1 MNKKKL
7 VIPLFLL
14 FVISL
19 YLFNDKTYEI
29 SRKIYLESMT
39 VRTTY
44 YCPKFYSNCS
54 DKYSGCV
61 TKAGANVC
69 DLRMDHSQN
78 KYPGIIIKDAKTGW
92 YFYRENGVDYL
103 IIATDLRVHPLGNR
117 YTMTIHGTTYNAI
130 VLDECGACTKENG
143 KKVDIFT
150 SGSAHLDSSI
160 LDPQDAMA
168 TISGDI
174 NANYSATPSNNDG
187 TILNNNSLNISTSYT
202 GNIKNGYIYNRFIGK
217 FEKWNNETKII
228 NEINDAINEI
238 YSRAFESTTT
248 SSNIGTIITDPT
260 GGDYSQWK
268 QCNSPWSNIK
278 IGNSGKSVCEI
289 GCLVTSIAIQI
300 KRSGTIVTV
309 NDFNPGNF
317 INELNSKN
325 GFVDGGNFA
334 WRGWEQIAP
343 HWYRDGAN
351 EYLPA
356 SWEGK
361 VNRISELLQQG
372 YYPVMCVK
380 AQCKHWVAVTGV
392 VDNNIIIIDPGYNN
406 ITTVLPNYQNIAND
420 STLKVAKLRK
430 YD

>member
-7 VIPLFLL
+7 VMPLFLL

-29 SRKIYLESMT
+29 SQKIYLESMT

-69 DLRMDHSQN
+69 NLRMDHNQN
-78 KYPGIIIKDAKTGW
+78 KYPGTIIKDAKTGW

-103 IIATDLRVHPLGNR
+103 IIATDLRVHPLGNK
-117 YTMTIHGTTYNAI
+117 YTITIHGITYNAI
-130 VLDECGACTKENG
+130 VLDECGACTKANG

-150 SGSAHLDSSI
+150 SGSANLDSSI
-160 LDPQDAMA
+160 LDPQDGMA
-168 TISGDI
+168 IISGDM
-174 NANYSATPSNNDG
+174 NANYSATPSDNIGN
-187 TILNNNSLNISTSYT
+187 LFNNNSLNISTSYT
-202 GNIKNGYIYNRFIGK
+202 GDIKNGYIYNRFIGK

-238 YSRAFESTTT
+238 YSRAFNTSTT
-248 SSNIGTIITDPT
+248 SSNIGSIITDPT

-268 QCNSPWSNIK
+268 QCNSPWSSVP
-278 IGNSGKSVCEI
+278 IGSSGKNICQI
-289 GCLVTSIAIQI
+289 GCLVTSVSIQI
-300 KRSGTIVTV
+300 KRSETAVTMS
-309 NDFNPGNF
+309 DFNPGNF
-317 INELNSKN
+317 IKELNN
-325 GFVDGGNFA
+325 NNAFDPGGNFY
-334 WRGWEQIAP
+334 WRGWEKVAP
-343 HWYRDGAN
+343 NWTFAGK
-351 EYLPA
+351 EKLPS

-361 VNRISELLQQG
+361 LSKISELLNQG

-380 AQCKHWVAVTGV
+380 NNCGHWVAVTGV
-392 VDNNIIIIDPGYNN
+392 ANNNIIIIDPGSSA
-406 ITTVLPNYQNIAND
+406 TTVLPSYQNIAND
-420 STLKVAKLRK
+420 STLTVAKFK
-430 YD
+430 KTD